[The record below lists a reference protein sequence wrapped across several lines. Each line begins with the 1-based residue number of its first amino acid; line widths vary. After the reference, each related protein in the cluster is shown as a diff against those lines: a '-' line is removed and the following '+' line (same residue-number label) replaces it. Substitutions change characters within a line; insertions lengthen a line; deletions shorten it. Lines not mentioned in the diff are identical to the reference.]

1 MGKRLATTNH
11 SCAFRTNFWFLHAN
25 APMRAGSRSR
35 RHWFGSSLEGRIKM
49 ISNSD
54 HAFESGHATPLEAQ
68 THFGRNARQ
77 RRNSDVTNL
86 VIVGRSAAGS
96 RLLASRFYGY
106 LAAIRRASSS
116 VKVLGRSCK
125 SSRAVT
131 FPIGAA

>member
-1 MGKRLATTNH
+1 
-11 SCAFRTNFWFLHAN
+11 
-25 APMRAGSRSR
+25 MRAGSRSR

-86 VIVGRSAAGS
+86 VIVSAAGS
-96 RLLASRFYGY
+96 RLLAPRFYGY
-106 LAAIRRASSS
+106 LVAIRRAWSR

-131 FPIGAA
+131 FPLGTA

>member
-1 MGKRLATTNH
+1 
-11 SCAFRTNFWFLHAN
+11 
-25 APMRAGSRSR
+25 
-35 RHWFGSSLEGRIKM
+35 M

-106 LAAIRRASSS
+106 LAAIRRAWSG

-131 FPIGAA
+131 FPIGTA